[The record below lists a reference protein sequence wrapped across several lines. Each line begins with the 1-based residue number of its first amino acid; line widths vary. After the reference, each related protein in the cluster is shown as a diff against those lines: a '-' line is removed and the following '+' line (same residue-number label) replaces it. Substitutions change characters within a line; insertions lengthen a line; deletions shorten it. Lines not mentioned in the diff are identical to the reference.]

1 MKSVF
6 KKILAIA
13 FILVA
18 SFVFLTQWLESNL
31 KAPENVVILNK
42 VERAFESD
50 PVITD
55 WKKRENKYL
64 GVKWMFFTGE
74 IHGILQFKKETKI
87 PDNVCKRLV
96 IISKEN
102 SNSNFT
108 IKFDKKVIGD

>member
-64 GVKWMFFTGE
+64 IK
-74 IHGILQFKKETKI
+74 L
-87 PDNVCKRLV
+87 
-96 IISKEN
+96 SKT
-102 SNSNFT
+102 FA
-108 IKFDKKVIGD
+108 K